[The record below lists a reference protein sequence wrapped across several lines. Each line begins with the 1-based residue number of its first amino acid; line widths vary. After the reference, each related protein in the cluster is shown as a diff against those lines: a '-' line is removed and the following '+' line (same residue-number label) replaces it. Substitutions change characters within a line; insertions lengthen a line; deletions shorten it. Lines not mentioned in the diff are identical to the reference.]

1 MKTKKVTLP
10 PLFSGW
16 DGNPLAAGA
25 PPVRVRAQGRAY
37 AGLLTW
43 EGCRLG

>member
-16 DGNPLAAGA
+16 DGNPLAAGS
-25 PPVRVRAQGRAY
+25 PSRGSRAQSRA
-37 AGLLTW
+37 LQDWLTW
-43 EGCRLG
+43 EGCRFG